1 MRKFRLIYN
10 AGAGQNKFKPFVDDV
25 IGVLCDN
32 GCEVTVF
39 RASQGHNVD
48 DFIINTPKDTDGI
61 IVAGGDG
68 TLNRVVNIMM
78 KHNVDVPL
86 GIIPA
91 GTSNDFATHLKISTD
106 FVECAKR
113 ILEGEPEFV
122 DIGRVNDSYFVN
134 VLSAGLFASTSYKTD
149 KKLKE
154 KFGQLSYFMTAAT
167 QTFQYE
173 PLRLKIET
181 EDAVYEEKAAVF
193 VIFNGSSVGRIDKFT
208 DNSSVQDGKLDLVL
222 LRDCKLNDIVKIVG
236 EIEDRTYL
244 ENPNVIY
251 MREGKYK
258 ISLLDGKCDRPDTDG
273 DAGPDFP
280 LDVECIANKIKI
292 FM

>member
-1 MRKFRLIYN
+1 MRKFRLVYN
-10 AGAGQNKFKPFVDDV
+10 AGAGQNKFKPSVDDV

-32 GCEVTVF
+32 DCEVTVF
-39 RASQGHNVD
+39 RASKGHNVD
-48 DFIINTPKDTDGI
+48 EFIINTPKDTDGI

-68 TLNRVVNIMM
+68 TLNRVVNLMM
-78 KHNVDVPL
+78 KNNIKVPL

-113 ILEGEPEFV
+113 ILDGEPQYV
-122 DIGRVNDSYFVN
+122 DIGRVNDKYFVN

-154 KFGQLSYFMTAAT
+154 IFGQLSYFMTAAT

-181 EDAVYEEKAAVF
+181 DDAVYDEKAVVF
-193 VIFNGSSVGRIDKFT
+193 VIFNGSSVGRIDKFS

-222 LRDCKLNDIVKIVG
+222 LRDCKLNEIVKIAG
-236 EIEDRTYL
+236 EILDRTYL

-251 MREGKYK
+251 MRENRYR
-258 ISLLDGKCDRPDTDG
+258 ISLINGKCDNPDTDG
-273 DAGPDFP
+273 DIGPGFP
-280 LDVECIANKIKI
+280 LDVECIENGIRI
-292 FM
+292 FI

>member
-1 MRKFRLIYN
+1 
-10 AGAGQNKFKPFVDDV
+10 
-25 IGVLCDN
+25 
-32 GCEVTVF
+32 
-39 RASQGHNVD
+39 
-48 DFIINTPKDTDGI
+48 
-61 IVAGGDG
+61 
-68 TLNRVVNIMM
+68 MM
-78 KHNVDVPL
+78 KNNIKVPL

-106 FVECAKR
+106 FVECAKK
-113 ILEGEPEFV
+113 ILDGEPQYV
-122 DIGRVNDSYFVN
+122 DIGRVNDKYFVN

-149 KKLKE
+149 KRLKE

-181 EDAVYEEKAAVF
+181 EGAVYDEKAAVF
-193 VIFNGSSVGRIDKFT
+193 VIFNGSSVGRIDKFS

-222 LRDCKLNDIVKIVG
+222 LRDCKLNEIVKIVG
-236 EIEDRTYL
+236 EILDRTYL

-251 MREGKYK
+251 MRENRYK
-258 ISLLDGKCDRPDTDG
+258 ISLIDGKCDNPDTDG
-273 DAGPDFP
+273 DIGPGFP
-280 LDVECIANKIKI
+280 LDVECIENGIKI